1 MVILVIMFHIIALLA
16 TRKHLDDLFQTCIT
30 KLVFIL
36 VSKFQ
41 EQTHKLCLVYG
52 SIRWVLV
59 LEFLVETSFGS
70 RDISLEELRRI
81 STYVFHLLHN
91 YFKVKSARDV
101 KSISQQKL

>member
-1 MVILVIMFHIIALLA
+1 MFHIIALLA
-16 TRKHLDDLFQTCIT
+16 TQKHLDDLYQTCT
-30 KLVFIL
+30 KKLVFML

-41 EQTHKLCLVYG
+41 QQTNKLCLVYG

-70 RDISLEELRRI
+70 RDISLEELRRTSI
-81 STYVFHLLHN
+81 YVFHLRHN
-91 YFKVKSARDV
+91 YFKVKLARDV